1 MKVSHILQSR
11 DRLRQTLQ
19 LTEHN
24 SAFENYFQSVFSAF
38 VDISFLRDKFESTIQ
53 SNATQ
58 WRSATTVIENNLSLG
73 IEECNRLIVEHE
85 TPLFDVSRKFYADM
99 YHNETDF
106 VTLTRSLGAP
116 DKLYDEIFTRIGKYS
131 SWEYPALLIRPGNET
146 VVERLVASDPLYLM
160 DQRLSLLQPSLDKF
174 PPEYQRRLRTYT
186 VEEGYRLMDHLP
198 SRQFNLV
205 VAYNFLNY
213 RPIDV
218 LQQYI
223 TEVFEKLRPGGIF
236 GFTFNDCEHVA
247 PTQLAEN
254 SFACYTPGRLVLSH
268 AQHTGFQV
276 ISQDSDGHH
285 FHWLELQKPGTLSTL
300 RGGQTLAKIL
310 PKY

>member
-58 WRSATTVIENNLSLG
+58 WRSATTVIENNLNLG

-186 VEEGYRLMDHLP
+186 VEEGDRLMDHLP

-205 VAYNFLNY
+205 VA
-213 RPIDV
+213 
-218 LQQYI
+218 
-223 TEVFEKLRPGGIF
+223 
-236 GFTFNDCEHVA
+236 
-247 PTQLAEN
+247 
-254 SFACYTPGRLVLSH
+254 
-268 AQHTGFQV
+268 
-276 ISQDSDGHH
+276 
-285 FHWLELQKPGTLSTL
+285 
-300 RGGQTLAKIL
+300 
-310 PKY
+310 